1 MERSRRDLPKSHV
14 WLGALTPSLRFWRK
28 MAKKFVPRGCGMLRN
43 ASLGCVLCCEIGP
56 RGSWC
61 VSVIGPGGVWCVSSL
76 IMSTQV
82 LCGSSFRELPTPIRV
97 FGDKLLRI
105 GVQIIFADS
114 KKKNTRQKN
123 ARAWSRGVVGEGQ
136 NRQQHSSDTPCL
148 EVFRGR
154 LVDAKLYNIQGR
166 ATRLP
171 ERLSLATLSAN
182 LSASSWR
189 VLGSSF
195 LSTTVSVG

>member
-1 MERSRRDLPKSHV
+1 
-14 WLGALTPSLRFWRK
+14 

-114 KKKNTRQKN
+114 KKKNTRQKTKQN
-123 ARAWSRGVVGEGQ
+123 IKLAVCEMEKIGFRISMLCRRVESLYLSR
-136 NRQQHSSDTPCL
+136 R
-148 EVFRGR
+148 
-154 LVDAKLYNIQGR
+154 
-166 ATRLP
+166 
-171 ERLSLATLSAN
+171 
-182 LSASSWR
+182 
-189 VLGSSF
+189 
-195 LSTTVSVG
+195 

>member
-1 MERSRRDLPKSHV
+1 
-14 WLGALTPSLRFWRK
+14 
-28 MAKKFVPRGCGMLRN
+28 MLRN

-114 KKKNTRQKN
+114 KKKKHKTEKRP
-123 ARAWSRGVVGEGQ
+123 
-136 NRQQHSSDTPCL
+136 HL
-148 EVFRGR
+148 EQRHGR
-154 LVDAKLYNIQGR
+154 
-166 ATRLP
+166 
-171 ERLSLATLSAN
+171 
-182 LSASSWR
+182 
-189 VLGSSF
+189 
-195 LSTTVSVG
+195 